1 MSVRSLTSF
10 LFLALILALA
20 QLCAQS
26 SSSSSRSHAT
36 KSAAE
41 ASLEAG
47 SVINGVYHNKSLGLT
62 CEIPSGWVLR
72 TDQMNAE
79 QSHDAGAAS
88 EPAPTSKPD
97 THASG
102 EGAKVFL
109 AAFSRPPEATGEEV
123 NSSILIAAEPVSAYP
138 GLQNPEQYFGPLGE
152 VAEAQGF
159 TKDADPY
166 EVAIGSQTLVRV
178 DFHKD
183 VGTRV
188 MRQST
193 LVMLS
198 HGYAISITAIAGTED
213 GAEDLLNGLD
223 FKGPAKTAK

>member
-1 MSVRSLTSF
+1 MAFFV
-10 LFLALILALA
+10 FLALTPQFV
-20 QLCAQS
+20 QLQAQS
-26 SSSSSRSHAT
+26 SSSRHHAD

-41 ASLEAG
+41 SSLEPG
-47 SVINGVYHNKSLGLT
+47 SVTNGVYHNKSLGLT

-79 QSHDAGAAS
+79 QNQGVTSATDSAS
-88 EPAPTSKPD
+88 SPKPD
-97 THASG
+97 ANASSTG
-102 EGAKVFL
+102 GKVL
-109 AAFSRPPEATGEEV
+109 LEAFSRPPEAKGEEI

-138 GLQNPEQYFGPLGE
+138 GLQDSEQYFGPVSE

-159 TKDADPY
+159 SKDADPY
-166 EVAIGSQTLVRV
+166 EIAIGPQTLVRA

-213 GAEDLLNGLD
+213 GVEELLNGLD
-223 FKGPAKTAK
+223 FKGPARNAK

>member
-1 MSVRSLTSF
+1 MSSRSLHFF
-10 LFLALILALA
+10 LFLALILPLV
-20 QLCAQS
+20 QLRAQS
-26 SSSSSRSHAT
+26 SSSRHRAD

-41 ASLEAG
+41 TSLEPG
-47 SVINGVYHNKSLGLT
+47 SVSNGTYRNKSLGLT

-79 QSHDAGAAS
+79 QEQDRGATKDS
-88 EPAPTSKPD
+88 APSSKPD
-97 THASG
+97 AHASSA
-102 EGAKVFL
+102 GAKVLL
-109 AAFSRPPEATGEEV
+109 AAFSRPPEAKGEEI
-123 NSSILIAAEPVSAYP
+123 NSSMLIAAEPVSAYP
-138 GLQNPEQYFGPLGE
+138 GLQDPEQYFGPLSE

-159 TKDADPY
+159 SKDQDSY
-166 EVAIGSQTLVRV
+166 EISIGPQTLVRA

-213 GAEDLLNGLD
+213 GIEQLLNGLD
-223 FKGPAKTAK
+223 FQGEARSAK

>member
-1 MSVRSLTSF
+1 MHFF
-10 LFLALILALA
+10 LFLALILPLA
-20 QLCAQS
+20 QLQAQS
-26 SSSSSRSHAT
+26 SSSPRHAD

-41 ASLEAG
+41 NSLEPG
-47 SVINGVYHNKSLGLT
+47 SLSNGAYRNKSLGLI
-62 CEIPSGWVLR
+62 CQVPSGWVLR

-79 QSHDAGAAS
+79 PKQDPGAATD
-88 EPAPTSKPD
+88 PAASSKPD
-97 THASG
+97 EHASSAG
-102 EGAKVFL
+102 GKVLL
-109 AAFSRPPEATGEEV
+109 AAFSRPPEAKGQEV
-123 NSSILIAAEPVSAYP
+123 NSSILIAAEPLSAYP
-138 GLQNPEQYFGPLGE
+138 GLQDPDQYFGPLSE

-159 TKDADPY
+159 SKDQDPY
-166 EVAIGSQTLVRV
+166 EIAIGPQTLVRA

-213 GAEDLLNGLD
+213 EVEQLLNGLD
-223 FKGPAKTAK
+223 FQGPGKNTK